1 MNDIN
6 NTERN
11 EQMVRIMAV
20 VGFVVLI
27 CLLAWLAV
35 QVVRFVPVV
44 FSSLA
49 DVFEENQR
57 DYAEN
62 VNRDDDE
69 NIVVVMDNTETID
82 EEPVIEDEVIVEE
95 EPVVDT
101 TDPSVVTGD
110 TPVVTTPAPIQYKT
124 VTTYKKPVSNPNG
137 FTDLSMSFV
146 SVGNLNSN
154 QRFVPG
160 TLPDN
165 GQGAMQ
171 FIVKNLGTKTSSDWN
186 FKLDLPNGSTMTS
199 SVQKPLMPNE
209 SSTLTVV
216 FEMDKDWHNIGGT
229 VLGGGD
235 VNLVNNSFT
244 AKVAKR

>member
-235 VNLVNNSFT
+235 VNLANNSFT

>member
-1 MNDIN
+1 MNDTN

-62 VNRDDDE
+62 VRKDDE
-69 NIVVVMDNTETID
+69 NVVVVVEDTGSEVEEDVAD
-82 EEPVIEDEVIVEE
+82 EVLEDEPTVATSST
-95 EPVVDT
+95 PVDT
-101 TDPSVVTGD
+101 TPKSA
-110 TPVVTTPAPIQYKT
+110 TPAPIQYKT
-124 VTTYKKPVSNPNG
+124 VTTYKKPVSDPNG
-137 FTDLSMSFV
+137 VTDFSMTFV
-146 SVGNLNSN
+146 SVGTLNSS

-160 TLPDN
+160 TLPDS

-171 FIVKNLGTKTSSDWN
+171 FVVKNIGTKTSSNWS
-186 FKLDLPNGSTMTS
+186 FELDLPNGTSMTS
-199 SVQKPLMPNE
+199 SVQKPLLPSE

-216 FEMDKDWHNIGGT
+216 FEMHDDDWHNIGGT
-229 VLGGGD
+229 VIGGGD
-235 VNLVNNSFT
+235 INLANNSFT